1 MKEIFKMMVT
11 REQLEKIYL
20 NDDPETETG
29 GTSCAMETADEFTDT
44 VFSDEDQDWSHEN
57 KISLDKLNTA
67 LHECGIMPITV
78 K

>member
-1 MKEIFKMMVT
+1 MMVT

-44 VFSDEDQDWSHEN
+44 VFSDEDSVWSHEN
-57 KISLDKLNTA
+57 KISLGKLNTA

>member
-1 MKEIFKMMVT
+1 MMVT

-20 NDDPETETG
+20 NDDPEVENG
-29 GTSCAMETADEFTDT
+29 GTAHAMETADEFTDT
-44 VFSDEDQDWSHEN
+44 VFADEDQDWTHEN

-67 LHECGIMPITV
+67 LHACGIMPITI